1 MVKTF
6 EAKKGKWVSNFLK
19 IEKYEV
25 AIRFPLYFLMG
36 RGGGKMSMDA
46 VQRNKIFI
54 EENERLKFKYTL

>member
-25 AIRFPLYFLMG
+25 AIRFPLYFLMVEEAAKCLCS
-36 RGGGKMSMDA
+36 RFSETRFLLKKM
-46 VQRNKIFI
+46 NG
-54 EENERLKFKYTL
+54 

>member
-46 VQRNKIFI
+46 VQRNKIF
-54 EENERLKFKYTL
+54 Y